1 MNYLIFTKNNGRT
14 ETYICD
20 DEILID
26 SANEHDCDFIRENHP
41 EKFIIVKDELGEDL
55 KIWKHDIESA
65 LAYHLH
71 DFQKRFAFDETE
83 IAEIAT
89 AGKARANL
97 LSGLTKIE
105 AKKVIKE
112 AKEYY
117 KKFG

>member
-1 MNYLIFTKNNGRT
+1 MDYLIFTKNNGRT
-14 ETYICD
+14 EIYICD
-20 DEILID
+20 SETLVD
-26 SANEHDCDFIRENHP
+26 SANEHDLDFLKENYP
-41 EKFIIVKDELGEDL
+41 EQFIIVKDELGEEC
-55 KIWKHDIESA
+55 KIYEHNIESA